1 MTRPISRLAEEPQ
14 SQIDQR
20 AHAMSISADVLLLR
34 SLLQR
39 CDKYLAAVAQE
50 ARIDGQ
56 PDACAE
62 DLRRDIRIVMF
73 GQ

>member
-20 AHAMSISADVLLLR
+20 AHAMSVAADILLLR
-34 SLLQR
+34 SLLQK
-39 CDKYLAAVAQE
+39 CDAYLADVAQE
-50 ARIDGQ
+50 ARIDGE
-56 PDACAE
+56 PDALAE
-62 DLRRDIRIVMF
+62 GLRLDIRMVLF